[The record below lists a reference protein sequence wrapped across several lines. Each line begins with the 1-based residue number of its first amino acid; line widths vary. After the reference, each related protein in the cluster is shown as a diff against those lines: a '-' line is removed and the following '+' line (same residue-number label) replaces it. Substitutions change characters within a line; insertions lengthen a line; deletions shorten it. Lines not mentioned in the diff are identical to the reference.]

1 MCLTEFKGAKG
12 AYVGLLE
19 CAVAAQEGE
28 LSSQVRKE
36 DSKCVGQTP
45 PPGDRETSAKK
56 ARRGQATLQG

>member
-1 MCLTEFKGAKG
+1 MCLAEFKGAKG
-12 AYVGLLE
+12 AYMGLLE

-56 ARRGQATLQG
+56 A